1 MTIRTPNGKVITS
14 GVFIAVCVAFL
25 ITPAVFAQKYRNVIM
40 DGLIRRIDRQ
50 SRVITLWEYRAGD
63 STWDLQVPGSVNMRT
78 LQVGDY
84 VQVMADASRRA
95 IVRIRKL
102 APPKTDDRY
111 QDAIRRIEAETGSPG
126 Q

>member
-1 MTIRTPNGKVITS
+1 MRKTNGKVITS
-14 GVFIAVCVAFL
+14 GFFVAVCVTFL
-25 ITPAVFAQKYRNVIM
+25 ITPAVFAQKDRNVIM
-40 DGLIRRIDRQ
+40 HGLIRQIDRQ
-50 SRVITLWEYRAGD
+50 SRVITLWEYRTGD

-78 LQVGDY
+78 LYIGDY

-111 QDAIRRIEAETGSPG
+111 QDAIRRIEAETGTLR